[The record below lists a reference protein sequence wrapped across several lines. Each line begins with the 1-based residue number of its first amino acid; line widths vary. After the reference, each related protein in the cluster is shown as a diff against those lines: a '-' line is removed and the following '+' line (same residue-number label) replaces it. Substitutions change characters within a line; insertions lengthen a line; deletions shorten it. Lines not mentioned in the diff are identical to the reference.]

1 MRATRRLAAI
11 LAADVAGYSRL
22 IGTDEQGTLKRLK
35 MIRAELID
43 PSITAH
49 TGRIVKTTGDGLLAE
64 FGSSVD
70 ALHCAQEIQ
79 AGVRER
85 NAGVPTESRIE
96 FRIGIHQGDIVV
108 EEGDIFGDGVNIA
121 ARLEGL
127 AEPGSICVS
136 ARVQEDA
143 AGKLDLPFRDLGEQQ
158 LKNIGR
164 PVRTYAIDLG
174 AVPQLGQ
181 TTTTVPRLSIVVLP
195 FGTLSND
202 PEQQYFADAITEDL
216 TTDLSRITGMVVI
229 SRNTAFTYHGRRV
242 DTRQIGR
249 ELAVRYVL
257 EGSVRRSGDHIRI
270 NAQLIDAEKDTH
282 LWADRFDGGTS
293 DLFALQDEIT
303 RRIAVTLSL
312 ELVRAEAARPTPH
325 PDALEYIL
333 RGRAASTKP
342 RSRDNYAEMIDLFQ
356 RALALD
362 SGSIEAQSR
371 LAGMLAGRVMDNMT
385 DTAADDIARAE
396 GLTARALATAPH
408 NSLAHFAKG
417 QVLRVQ
423 RRFAEAIPEYEGAL
437 ASNRNWVFALFALG
451 QCKAMTGSIQ
461 ETIPLMEQA
470 IRLSPRDPG
479 ISHFFSEIGRVH
491 LLQSRTDEAISWLE
505 KARNATPAHPSL
517 RVWLA
522 SAYALKGENERAA
535 AELAEARRLS
545 SGNRF
550 TSIAGVKKWY
560 WTPAIS
566 GPLEATFLAGLR
578 KAGMPEE

>member
-108 EEGDIFGDGVNIA
+108 EDGDIFGDGVNIA

-282 LWADRFDGGTS
+282 LWADRLDGGTS